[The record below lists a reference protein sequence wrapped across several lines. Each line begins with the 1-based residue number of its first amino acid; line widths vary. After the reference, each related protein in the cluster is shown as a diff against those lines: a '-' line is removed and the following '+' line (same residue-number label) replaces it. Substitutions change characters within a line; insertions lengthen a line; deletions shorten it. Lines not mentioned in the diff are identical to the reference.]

1 MTKIEDLLKRGFGLV
16 TINDLISVRLHDNIM
31 KVKFEPLPG
40 SQYKDGWELP
50 IASRT
55 PDGIQEE
62 ISVYLYQL
70 IITYHN
76 HISAD
81 LLNM

>member
-1 MTKIEDLLKRGFGLV
+1 MKNIDDLLKRGFGLV
-16 TINDLISVRLHDNIM
+16 IIDDLISVLLHDEIL
-31 KVKFEPLPG
+31 KVKFETLPG
-40 SQYKDGWELP
+40 SPYKDGWELP

-62 ISVYLYQL
+62 ISDYLYQL

-76 HISAD
+76 HIAAD
-81 LLNM
+81 LANM

>member
-1 MTKIEDLLKRGFGLV
+1 MSKIEEMLKRGFGLV
-16 TINDLISVRLHDNIM
+16 TINDLISVRLHDDIL

-40 SQYKDGWELP
+40 SPYKDGLEIP

-62 ISVYLYQL
+62 ISDYLYQL

-76 HISAD
+76 HILAD
-81 LLNM
+81 LDNM